1 MIAIKITETKSL
13 KINEIQSFVASE
25 VRRSSDTETVLTI
38 THNDGEVAVLQ
49 GAPADEA
56 LSILRQHGF

>member
-25 VRRSSDTETVLTI
+25 VQRSSDTETVLTI
-38 THNDGEVAVLQ
+38 TRNDGEVAVLQ

-56 LSILRQHGF
+56 LSILRQNGF